1 MKKERQLNATRR
13 DLLRGALG
21 VSAVASVISQAAKRD
36 PTLIKRA
43 NEKHRGTDWQ
53 LTKVRL
59 DQQRGFRTSL
69 IEGYCSHRSGTRP
82 G

>member
-21 VSAVASVISQAAKRD
+21 VSALANVISQAAKRD

-43 NEKHRGTDWQ
+43 NEKHRE
-53 LTKVRL
+53 
-59 DQQRGFRTSL
+59 RTGSSPRFGSISSAVFGL
-69 IEGYCSHRSGTRP
+69 H
-82 G
+82 